1 MCVYGEGVVMYVC
14 VCVCKGR
21 GGDRFVRLPLYINAN
36 TIDTATGY
44 E

>member
-1 MCVYGEGVVMYVC
+1 MCVWGRGGDVCVC